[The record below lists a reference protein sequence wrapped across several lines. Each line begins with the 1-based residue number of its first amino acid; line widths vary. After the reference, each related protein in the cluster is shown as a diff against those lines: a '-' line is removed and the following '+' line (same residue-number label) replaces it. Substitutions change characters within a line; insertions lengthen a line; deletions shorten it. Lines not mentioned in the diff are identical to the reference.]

1 MRKLGPLIKQTI
13 DFNRTVDYYRA
24 MRHKD
29 ENKSESI
36 FNAAIQLITEHGLSE
51 TSMSKIA
58 KKAGV
63 SASTIYVYFENKEDM
78 LNKLYLSIKK
88 KMSLAVFY
96 NYDDSISYQSAFEHA
111 LRQYINFVLTHK
123 DEFLF
128 IEQFSNSPLLHKLSQ
143 KEGIEL
149 FEPIFSLFEKG
160 KSQNIF
166 KKVDTNLLHMFM
178 VYPAMAY
185 AKEYFSGQTDS
196 KQENFNEIIQMSWD
210 AVKA

>member
-1 MRKLGPLIKQTI
+1 
-13 DFNRTVDYYRA
+13 

-36 FNAAIQLITEHGLSE
+36 FKAAIHLINEHGLSE

-78 LNKLYLSIKK
+78 LNKLYLSVKK
-88 KMSLAVFY
+88 KMSLEVFY
-96 NYDDSISYQSAFEHA
+96 NYDDSISLQSAFEHA
-111 LRQYINFVLTHK
+111 LRKFINFIVTNK
-123 DEFLF
+123 EEFLF
-128 IEQFSNSPLLHKLSQ
+128 IEQFSNSPLLHKLSL

-149 FEPIFSLFEKG
+149 FEPIFSLLEKG

-166 KKVDTNLLHMFM
+166 KQVDTGLLHMFM
-178 VYPAMAY
+178 FNPSMQYV
-185 AKEYFSGQTDS
+185 KEYFGGRIEL
-196 KQENFNEIIQMSWD
+196 KQDTLNELIQMTWD
-210 AVKA
+210 ALKA

>member
-1 MRKLGPLIKQTI
+1 
-13 DFNRTVDYYRA
+13 

-36 FNAAIQLITEHGLSE
+36 FNAAIQLINEHGLSE

-78 LNKLYLSIKK
+78 LNKLYLSVKK
-88 KMSLAVFY
+88 KMSLEVFY
-96 NYDDSISYQSAFEHA
+96 NFDDSISLQTAFENA
-111 LRQYINFVLTHK
+111 LRKFLNFILTNK

-143 KEGIEL
+143 KEGIDL
-149 FEPIFSLFEKG
+149 FEPLFNLFEKG
-160 KSQNIF
+160 KSQNVF
-166 KKVDTNLLHMFM
+166 KQVDTNLLHLFMFN
-178 VYPAMAY
+178 PAVQY
-185 AKEYFSGQTDS
+185 VKGYFGGQTEL
-196 KQENFNEIIQMSWD
+196 KQENLDELIQMCWD
-210 AVKA
+210 ALKA